1 MTTRTEH
8 IRARGRSSDG
18 GPSSQVSIFTGTSHT
33 YIQRFSPP
41 ASSSRFAPT
50 VQVVVTSLLS
60 ARAHEL
66 GAHVE
71 CGRTASDSAALLA
84 AFVRSRGEMHWQ
96 IFRQPA
102 PDVQFC
108 VNHLKKFVYLFSR
121 TRWSLMEPRV
131 PAHSGQCGECAGMRG
146 SGGRWTD
153 REKRYTNTGRAA
165 DVTE

>member
-71 CGRTASDSAALLA
+71 CGRTTSDSAALLA
-84 AFVRSRGEMHWQ
+84 AFVQSRGDMHWQ

-102 PDVQFC
+102 PDVQIC
-108 VNHLKKFVYLFSR
+108 VNMYMCMYMLWWRRVASQSR
-121 TRWSLMEPRV
+121 PRATQRVPPRWSHS
-131 PAHSGQCGECAGMRG
+131 AHGDECDHI
-146 SGGRWTD
+146 GGRVWRWPWKD
-153 REKRYTNTGRAA
+153 
-165 DVTE
+165 